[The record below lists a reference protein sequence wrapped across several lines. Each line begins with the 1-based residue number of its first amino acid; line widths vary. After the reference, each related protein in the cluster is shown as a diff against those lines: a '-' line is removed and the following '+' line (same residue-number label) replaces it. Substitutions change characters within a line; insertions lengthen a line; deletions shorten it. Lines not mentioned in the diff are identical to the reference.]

1 MKRLITI
8 LFFIL
13 TPLSL
18 FGFYGDGSG
27 RSLIDFLMD
36 RYQLRARTDQIGVL
50 YGVGIGDGDFIFS
63 LGVTGNTSGV
73 ILDNWT
79 NDSSTN
85 KNIKSYFRPSV
96 MLAMGYKSDKIGV
109 GVGYQFKYVDSNYM
123 VHTPVLT
130 LMIKDNTLR
139 FNIPLAIGVGNHLA
153 KNTFIVS
160 TSIEARYYLHK
171 FIDYFT
177 QLRVYFHYGYARMSY
192 ARILHSLTTNVVGGV
207 DPNSKAIYKDQTSIG
222 IDLRAY
228 FNFPTDKGVSI
239 EPYLRVLYSAALET
253 VENLGGVLNR
263 RKGDNFNINAY
274 GFDYTSLNFNNS
286 GNEKLS
292 GGYMPSV
299 PGIPNPQ
306 GQMSID
312 GIYRVGIAL
321 PLGLRASNDFVSLY
335 VEPSLA
341 VTIFGGKINLL
352 GVEKKGFFYTFGYV
366 VYSELTITP
375 VKYLE
380 LFLELQTGG
389 ASRLGGDLYGAGATT
404 MILNASSG
412 IAWYF

>member
-1 MKRLITI
+1 MKKLLII
-8 LFFIL
+8 LLFIL
-13 TPLSL
+13 IPMSL

-27 RSLIDFLMD
+27 RSFIDFLMD
-36 RYQLRARTDQIGVL
+36 KDQLRARTDQIGFL
-50 YGVGIGDGDFIFS
+50 YGTEHIRVAF
-63 LGVTGNTSGV
+63 GVTGNTSGV

-85 KNIKSYFRPSV
+85 NKLSSYFRPSV
-96 MLAMGYKSDKIGV
+96 ALAVGYKSDLISV
-109 GVGYQFKYVDSNYM
+109 GGAYQFKYIDSNYM
-123 VHTPVLT
+123 VHTPALMLT
-130 LMIKDNTLR
+130 AMDNTLR
-139 FNIPLAIGVGNHLA
+139 FNIPVAIGVGNNFI

-160 TSIEARYYLHK
+160 TAVEARYYLHK
-171 FIDYFT
+171 FIDYFS
-177 QLRVYFHYGYARMSY
+177 QLRLYFYYGYARMSY
-192 ARILHSLTTNVVGGV
+192 AKIISSAQAEGV

-222 IDLRAY
+222 LDLRAY

-239 EPYLRVLYSAALET
+239 EPYIRVLYSQALET
-253 VENLGGVLNR
+253 VENLNGTLNKY
-263 RKGDNFNINAY
+263 KGENFNITPY
-274 GFDYTSLNFNNS
+274 GFDYTSLSFDAT
-286 GNEKLS
+286 GTEKLS
-292 GGYMPSV
+292 GGYIASV

-306 GQMSID
+306 GRVPIS

-341 VTIFGGKINLL
+341 VTIFGGKISLL
-352 GVEKKGFFYTFGYV
+352 GVERKGFFYTFGYV
-366 VYSELTITP
+366 VYSELTVTP

-389 ASRLGGDLYGAGATT
+389 ASRLGGDLYGASATT

>member
-1 MKRLITI
+1 MKKLLII
-8 LFFIL
+8 LLFTLI
-13 TPLSL
+13 PMSL

-27 RSLIDFLMD
+27 RSFIDFLMD
-36 RYQLRARTDQIGVL
+36 KDQLRARTDQIGFL
-50 YGVGIGDGDFIFS
+50 YGTEHIRVAF
-63 LGVTGNTSGV
+63 GVTGNTTGV

-85 KNIKSYFRPSV
+85 NKLSSYFRPSV
-96 MLAMGYKSDKIGV
+96 ALAVGYKSDLISV
-109 GVGYQFKYVDSNYM
+109 GGAYQFKYVDSNYM
-123 VHTPVLT
+123 VHTPALMLT
-130 LMIKDNTLR
+130 AMDNTLR
-139 FNIPLAIGVGNHLA
+139 LNIPVAIGVGNNFI
-153 KNTFIVS
+153 KNTIVAS
-160 TSIEARYYLHK
+160 TAIEARYYLHK
-171 FIDYFT
+171 FIDYFS
-177 QLRVYFHYGYARMSY
+177 QLRLYFYYGYARMSY
-192 ARILHSLTTNVVGGV
+192 AKIISSAQAEGV

-222 IDLRAY
+222 LDLRAY

-239 EPYLRVLYSAALET
+239 EPYIRVLYSQALDT
-253 VENLGGVLNR
+253 VENLNGTLNKY
-263 RKGDNFNINAY
+263 KGENFNITPY
-274 GFDYTSLNFNNS
+274 GFDYTSLSFDAT
-286 GNEKLS
+286 GTEKLS
-292 GGYMPSV
+292 GGYIASV

-306 GQMSID
+306 GRVPIS

-341 VTIFGGKINLL
+341 VTIFGGKISLL
-352 GVEKKGFFYTFGYV
+352 GVERKGFFYTFGYV
-366 VYSELTITP
+366 VYSELTVTP

-389 ASRLGGDLYGAGATT
+389 ASRLGGDLYGASATT

>member
-1 MKRLITI
+1 MKKLLII
-8 LFFIL
+8 LLFTLI
-13 TPLSL
+13 PMSL

-27 RSLIDFLMD
+27 RSFIDFLMD
-36 RYQLRARTDQIGVL
+36 KDQLRARTDQIGFL
-50 YGVGIGDGDFIFS
+50 YGTEHIRVAF
-63 LGVTGNTSGV
+63 GVTGNTSGV

-79 NDSSTN
+79 NDSQTN
-85 KNIKSYFRPSV
+85 RKLNDYFRPSV
-96 MLAMGYKSDKIGV
+96 ALAVGYKSDLISV
-109 GVGYQFKYVDSNYM
+109 GGAYQFKYVDSNYM
-123 VHTPVLT
+123 VHTPALMLT
-130 LMIKDNTLR
+130 AMDNTLR
-139 FNIPLAIGVGNHLA
+139 LNIPVAIGIGNNFI
-153 KNTFIVS
+153 KNTIVAS
-160 TSIEARYYLHK
+160 TAIEARYYLHK
-171 FIDYFT
+171 FIDYFS
-177 QLRVYFHYGYARMSY
+177 QLRLYFYYGYARIGY
-192 ARILHSLTTNVVGGV
+192 AKIVSSAAEGV

-222 IDLRAY
+222 LDLRAY

-263 RKGDNFNINAY
+263 RKGNNFNINAY
-274 GFDYTSLNFNNS
+274 GFDYTSLNFDTENI
-286 GNEKLS
+286 ELS
-292 GGYMPSV
+292 GGYIASV

-341 VTIFGGKINLL
+341 VTIFGGKISLL
-352 GVEKKGFFYTFGYV
+352 GVERKGFFYTFGYV
-366 VYSELTITP
+366 VYSELTVTP

>member
-1 MKRLITI
+1 MKKLLII
-8 LFFIL
+8 LLFIL
-13 TPLSL
+13 IPMSL

-27 RSLIDFLMD
+27 RSFIDFLMD
-36 RYQLRARTDQIGVL
+36 RDQLRARTDQIGFL
-50 YGVGIGDGDFIFS
+50 YGTEHIRVAFGI
-63 LGVTGNTSGV
+63 TGNTSGV

-79 NDSSTN
+79 NDSQTN
-85 KNIKSYFRPSV
+85 RKLNDYFRPSV
-96 MLAMGYKSDKIGV
+96 ALAVGYKSDLISV
-109 GVGYQFKYVDSNYM
+109 GGAYQFKYVDSNYM
-123 VHTPVLT
+123 VHTPVLMLT
-130 LMIKDNTLR
+130 AMDNTLR
-139 FNIPLAIGVGNHLA
+139 FNIPVAIGIGNHQA
-153 KNTFIVS
+153 KNTLVVS
-160 TSIEARYYLHK
+160 TAVEARYYLHK
-171 FIDYFT
+171 FIDYFS
-177 QLRVYFHYGYARMSY
+177 QLRLYFYYGYARMSY
-192 ARILHSLTTNVVGGV
+192 AKIISSAQAEGV

-239 EPYLRVLYSAALET
+239 EPYLRVLYSAALDT

-274 GFDYTSLNFNNS
+274 GFDYTSLNFDPQNRD
-286 GNEKLS
+286 LS
-292 GGYMPSV
+292 GGYIASV

-341 VTIFGGKINLL
+341 VTIFGGKISLL
-352 GVEKKGFFYTFGYV
+352 GVERKGFFYTFGYV
-366 VYSELTITP
+366 VYSELTVTP

-389 ASRLGGDLYGAGATT
+389 ASRLGGDLYGASATT

>member
-1 MKRLITI
+1 MKRLLTI
-8 LFFIL
+8 LFIIL

-36 RYQLRARTDQIGVL
+36 GYQLRARTDQIGAL
-50 YGVGIGDGDFIFS
+50 YGVGIGDGDFRFS

-85 KNIKSYFRPSV
+85 NKLSSYFRPSV
-96 MLAMGYKSDKIGV
+96 AVAVGYKSDLISV
-109 GVGYQFKYVDSNYM
+109 GGAYQFKYVDSNYM
-123 VHTPVLT
+123 VHTPALMLT
-130 LMIKDNTLR
+130 AMDNTLR
-139 FNIPLAIGVGNHLA
+139 LNIPVAIGVGNNFI
-153 KNTFIVS
+153 KNTFVMS
-160 TSIEARYYLHK
+160 TAVEARYYLHK

-177 QLRVYFHYGYARMSY
+177 QLRLYFYYGYARMSY
-192 ARILHSLTTNVVGGV
+192 AKIISSAQAEGV

-222 IDLRAY
+222 VDLRAY

-239 EPYLRVLYSAALET
+239 EPYLRVLYSQALDT
-253 VENLGGVLNR
+253 VENLNGTLNKY
-263 RKGDNFNINAY
+263 KGENFNITPY
-274 GFDYTSLNFNNS
+274 GFDYTSLSFDAT
-286 GNEKLS
+286 GTEKLS
-292 GGYMPSV
+292 GGYIASV

-306 GQMSID
+306 GRVPIS
-312 GIYRVGIAL
+312 GIYRIGIAL

-335 VEPSLA
+335 VEPSLSA
-341 VTIFGGKINLL
+341 TIFGGKISLL
-352 GVEKKGFFYTFGYV
+352 GVERKGPFYTFGYV
-366 VYSELTITP
+366 VYAELTVTP
-375 VKYLE
+375 VKDLE

>member
-1 MKRLITI
+1 MKKLLII
-8 LFFIL
+8 LLFTLI
-13 TPLSL
+13 PMSL

-27 RSLIDFLMD
+27 RSFIDFLMD
-36 RYQLRARTDQIGVL
+36 KDQLRARTDQIGFL
-50 YGVGIGDGDFIFS
+50 YGTEHIRVAF
-63 LGVTGNTSGV
+63 GVTGNTSGV

-85 KNIKSYFRPSV
+85 NKLSSYFRPSV
-96 MLAMGYKSDKIGV
+96 ALAVGYKSDLISV
-109 GVGYQFKYVDSNYM
+109 GGAYQFKYIDSNYM
-123 VHTPVLT
+123 VHTPALMLT
-130 LMIKDNTLR
+130 AMDNTLR
-139 FNIPLAIGVGNHLA
+139 FNIPVAIGVGNNFI

-160 TSIEARYYLHK
+160 TAVEARYYLHK
-171 FIDYFT
+171 FIDYFS
-177 QLRVYFHYGYARMSY
+177 QLRLYFYYGYARMSY
-192 ARILHSLTTNVVGGV
+192 AKIVSSAAEGV

-239 EPYLRVLYSAALET
+239 EPYIRVLYSQALDT
-253 VENLGGVLNR
+253 VENLNGTLNKY
-263 RKGDNFNINAY
+263 KGENFNITPY
-274 GFDYTSLNFNNS
+274 GFDYTSLSFDAT
-286 GNEKLS
+286 GTEKLS
-292 GGYMPSV
+292 GGYIASV

-306 GQMSID
+306 GRVPIS
-312 GIYRVGIAL
+312 GIYRIGIAL

-341 VTIFGGKINLL
+341 VTIFGGKISLL
-352 GVEKKGFFYTFGYV
+352 GVERKGFFYTFGYV
-366 VYSELTITP
+366 VYSELTVTP

>member
-1 MKRLITI
+1 MKRLLTI

-36 RYQLRARTDQIGVL
+36 RYQLRARTDQIGAL
-50 YGVGIGDGDFIFS
+50 YGVGIGDGDFRFS

-85 KNIKSYFRPSV
+85 NKLSSYFRPSV
-96 MLAMGYKSDKIGV
+96 AVAVGYKSDLISV
-109 GVGYQFKYVDSNYM
+109 GGAYQFKYVDSNYM
-123 VHTPVLT
+123 VHTPAIMLT
-130 LMIKDNTLR
+130 AMDNTLR
-139 FNIPLAIGVGNHLA
+139 LNIPVAIGIGNNFI

-160 TSIEARYYLHK
+160 TAVEARYYFHK
-171 FIDYFT
+171 FIDYLS
-177 QLRVYFHYGYARMSY
+177 QLRLYVYYGYARMSY
-192 ARILHSLTTNVVGGV
+192 AKILSDGGFDV
-207 DPNSKAIYKDQTSIG
+207 DPSSKAIYKDQASVG
-222 IDLRAY
+222 IDFRAY

-239 EPYLRVLYSAALET
+239 EPYLRVLYSAALDT

-263 RKGDNFNINAY
+263 NKGENFNITPY
-274 GFDYTSLNFNNS
+274 GFDYTSLSFDAT
-286 GNEKLS
+286 GTEKLS
-292 GGYMPSV
+292 GGYIASV

-306 GQMSID
+306 GRVPIS
-312 GIYRVGIAL
+312 GIYRIGIAL

-341 VTIFGGKINLL
+341 VTIFGGKISLL
-352 GVEKKGFFYTFGYV
+352 GVERKGFFYTFGYV
-366 VYSELTITP
+366 VYSELTVTP

-389 ASRLGGDLYGAGATT
+389 ASRLGGDLYGASATT

>member
-1 MKRLITI
+1 MKKLLII
-8 LFFIL
+8 LLFTLI
-13 TPLSL
+13 PMSL

-27 RSLIDFLMD
+27 RSFIDFLMD
-36 RYQLRARTDQIGVL
+36 KDQLRARTDQIGFL
-50 YGVGIGDGDFIFS
+50 YGTEHIRVAF
-63 LGVTGNTSGV
+63 GVTGNTSGV

-85 KNIKSYFRPSV
+85 NKLSSYFRPSV
-96 MLAMGYKSDKIGV
+96 ALAVGYKSDLISV
-109 GVGYQFKYVDSNYM
+109 GGAYQFKYIDSNYM
-123 VHTPVLT
+123 VHTPALMLT
-130 LMIKDNTLR
+130 AMDNTLR
-139 FNIPLAIGVGNHLA
+139 LNIPVAIGVGNNFI

-160 TSIEARYYLHK
+160 TAVEARYYLHK
-171 FIDYFT
+171 FIDYFS
-177 QLRVYFHYGYARMSY
+177 QLRLYFYYGYARMSY
-192 ARILHSLTTNVVGGV
+192 AKIISSAQAEGV

-222 IDLRAY
+222 LDLRAY

-239 EPYLRVLYSAALET
+239 EPYIRVLYSQALDT
-253 VENLGGVLNR
+253 VENLNGTLNKY
-263 RKGDNFNINAY
+263 KGENFNITPY
-274 GFDYTSLNFNNS
+274 GFDYTSLSFDAT
-286 GNEKLS
+286 GTEKLS
-292 GGYMPSV
+292 GGYIASV

-306 GQMSID
+306 GRVPIS

-341 VTIFGGKINLL
+341 VTIFGGKISLL
-352 GVEKKGFFYTFGYV
+352 GVERKGFFYTFGYV
-366 VYSELTITP
+366 VYSELTVTP

>member
-50 YGVGIGDGDFIFS
+50 YGFGIGDGDFRFG
-63 LGVTGNTSGV
+63 LGFTGTTSG
-73 ILDNWT
+73 IFFDNFT
-79 NDSSTN
+79 NDYSESE
-85 KNIKSYFRPSV
+85 KLRIYFRPGVS
-96 MLAMGYKSDKIGV
+96 LALGYKSDLISV
-109 GVGYQFKYVDSNYM
+109 GVGYQFKYIDSNYM
-123 VHTPVLT
+123 VHTPALMLT
-130 LMIKDNTLR
+130 AMDNTLR
-139 FNIPLAIGVGNHLA
+139 LNIPVAIGVGNNFI

-160 TSIEARYYLHK
+160 TAVEARYYLHK

-177 QLRVYFHYGYARMSY
+177 QLRVYFNYGYARMSY
-192 ARILHSLTTNVVGGV
+192 AKIVSSSDEGVGV

-239 EPYLRVLYSAALET
+239 EPYLRVLYSAALDT

-263 RKGDNFNINAY
+263 NKGENFNITPY
-274 GFDYTSLNFNNS
+274 GFDYTSLSFDVT
-286 GNEKLS
+286 GTEKLS
-292 GGYMPSV
+292 GGYIASV

-341 VTIFGGKINLL
+341 VTIFGGKISLL
-352 GVEKKGFFYTFGYV
+352 GVERKGFFYTFGYV
-366 VYSELTITP
+366 VYSELTVTP

-389 ASRLGGDLYGAGATT
+389 ASRLGGDLYGASATT

>member
-1 MKRLITI
+1 MKKIVTI

-13 TPLSL
+13 IPMSL

-27 RSLIDFLMD
+27 RSFIDFLMD
-36 RYQLRARTDQIGVL
+36 KDQLRARTDQIGFL
-50 YGVGIGDGDFIFS
+50 YGTEHIRVAF
-63 LGVTGNTSGV
+63 GVTGNTTGV

-85 KNIKSYFRPSV
+85 NKLSSYFRPSV
-96 MLAMGYKSDKIGV
+96 AVAVGYKSDLISV
-109 GVGYQFKYVDSNYM
+109 GGAYQFKYVDSNYM
-123 VHTPVLT
+123 VHTPALMLT
-130 LMIKDNTLR
+130 AMDNTLR
-139 FNIPLAIGVGNHLA
+139 LNIPVAIGVGNNFI

-160 TSIEARYYLHK
+160 TAVEARYYFHK
-171 FIDYFT
+171 FIDYFS
-177 QLRVYFHYGYARMSY
+177 QLRLYVYYGYARMSY
-192 ARILHSLTTNVVGGV
+192 AKIISSVQAEGV

-222 IDLRAY
+222 VDLRAY

-239 EPYLRVLYSAALET
+239 EPYIRVLYSQALDT
-253 VENLGGVLNR
+253 VENLNGTLNKY
-263 RKGDNFNINAY
+263 KGENFNITPY
-274 GFDYTSLNFNNS
+274 GFDYTSLSFDET
-286 GNEKLS
+286 GTEKLS
-292 GGYMPSV
+292 GGYIASV

-306 GQMSID
+306 GRVPIS
-312 GIYRVGIAL
+312 GIYRIGIAL

-335 VEPSLA
+335 VEPSLSA
-341 VTIFGGKINLL
+341 TIFGGKISLL
-352 GVEKKGFFYTFGYV
+352 GVERKGFFYTFGYV
-366 VYSELTITP
+366 VYSELTVTP

>member
-36 RYQLRARTDQIGVL
+36 RYQLRARTDQIGAL
-50 YGVGIGDGDFIFS
+50 YGVGIGDGDFRFS

-85 KNIKSYFRPSV
+85 KNLKSYFRPSV

>member
-1 MKRLITI
+1 MKKLLII
-8 LFFIL
+8 LLFIL
-13 TPLSL
+13 IPMSL

-27 RSLIDFLMD
+27 RSFIDFLMD
-36 RYQLRARTDQIGVL
+36 KDQLRARTDQIGFL
-50 YGVGIGDGDFIFS
+50 YGTEHIRVAF
-63 LGVTGNTSGV
+63 GVTGNTTGV

-85 KNIKSYFRPSV
+85 NKLSSYFRPSV
-96 MLAMGYKSDKIGV
+96 ALAVGYKSDLISV
-109 GVGYQFKYVDSNYM
+109 GGAYQFKYVDSNYM
-123 VHTPVLT
+123 VHTPALMLT
-130 LMIKDNTLR
+130 AMDNTLR
-139 FNIPLAIGVGNHLA
+139 FNIPVAIGVGNNFI

-160 TSIEARYYLHK
+160 TAVEARYYLHK
-171 FIDYFT
+171 FIDYFS
-177 QLRVYFHYGYARMSY
+177 QLRLYFYYGYARISY
-192 ARILHSLTTNVVGGV
+192 AKIVSSSDEEVGV

-222 IDLRAY
+222 LDLRAY

-239 EPYLRVLYSAALET
+239 EPYIRVLYSQALDT
-253 VENLGGVLNR
+253 VENLNGTLNKY
-263 RKGDNFNINAY
+263 KGENFNITPY
-274 GFDYTSLNFNNS
+274 GFDYTSLSFDVS
-286 GNEKLS
+286 GTEKLS
-292 GGYMPSV
+292 GGYIASV

-306 GQMSID
+306 GRVPIS

-341 VTIFGGKINLL
+341 VTIFGGKISLL
-352 GVEKKGFFYTFGYV
+352 GVERKGFFYTFGYV
-366 VYSELTITP
+366 VYSELTVTP

-389 ASRLGGDLYGAGATT
+389 ASRLGGDLYGASATT

>member
-1 MKRLITI
+1 MKKLLII
-8 LFFIL
+8 LLFIL
-13 TPLSL
+13 IPMSL

-27 RSLIDFLMD
+27 RSFIDFLMD
-36 RYQLRARTDQIGVL
+36 KDQLRARTDQIGFL
-50 YGVGIGDGDFIFS
+50 YGTEHIRVAF
-63 LGVTGNTSGV
+63 GVTGNTSGV

-79 NDSSTN
+79 NDSQTN
-85 KNIKSYFRPSV
+85 RKLNDYFRPSV
-96 MLAMGYKSDKIGV
+96 ALAVGYKSDLISV
-109 GVGYQFKYVDSNYM
+109 GGAYQFKYVDSNYM
-123 VHTPVLT
+123 VHTPVLMLT
-130 LMIKDNTLR
+130 AMDNTLR
-139 FNIPLAIGVGNHLA
+139 FNIPVAIGIGNHQA
-153 KNTFIVS
+153 KNTLVVS
-160 TSIEARYYLHK
+160 TAVEARYYLLK
-171 FIDYFT
+171 FIDYFS
-177 QLRVYFHYGYARMSY
+177 QLRLYFYYGYARMSY
-192 ARILHSLTTNVVGGV
+192 AKIVSSSAEGV

-222 IDLRAY
+222 LDLRAY

-263 RKGDNFNINAY
+263 RKGNNFNINAY
-274 GFDYTSLNFNNS
+274 GFDYTSLNFDTENRD
-286 GNEKLS
+286 LS
-292 GGYMPSV
+292 GGYIASV
-299 PGIPNPQ
+299 PSIPNPQ

-341 VTIFGGKINLL
+341 VTIFGGKISLL
-352 GVEKKGFFYTFGYV
+352 GVERKGFFYTFGYV
-366 VYSELTITP
+366 VYSELTVTP

>member
-1 MKRLITI
+1 MKKLLII
-8 LFFIL
+8 LLFIL
-13 TPLSL
+13 IPMSL

-27 RSLIDFLMD
+27 RSFIDFLMD
-36 RYQLRARTDQIGVL
+36 KDQLRARTDQIGFL
-50 YGVGIGDGDFIFS
+50 YGTEHIRVAF
-63 LGVTGNTSGV
+63 GVTGNTTGV

-85 KNIKSYFRPSV
+85 NKLSSYFRPSV
-96 MLAMGYKSDKIGV
+96 ALAVGYKSDLISV
-109 GVGYQFKYVDSNYM
+109 GGAYQFKYVDSNYM
-123 VHTPVLT
+123 VHTPALMLT
-130 LMIKDNTLR
+130 AMDNTLR
-139 FNIPLAIGVGNHLA
+139 FNIPVAIGIGNNFI

-160 TSIEARYYLHK
+160 TAVEARYYLHK
-171 FIDYFT
+171 FIDYFS
-177 QLRVYFHYGYARMSY
+177 QLRLYFYYGYARMSY
-192 ARILHSLTTNVVGGV
+192 AKIISSAQAEGV

-222 IDLRAY
+222 LDLRAY

-239 EPYLRVLYSAALET
+239 EPYIRVLYSQALDT
-253 VENLGGVLNR
+253 VENLNGTLNKY
-263 RKGDNFNINAY
+263 KGENFNITPY
-274 GFDYTSLNFNNS
+274 GFDYTSLSFDAT
-286 GNEKLS
+286 GTEKLS
-292 GGYMPSV
+292 GGYIASV

-306 GQMSID
+306 GRVPIS
-312 GIYRVGIAL
+312 GIYRIGIAL

-335 VEPSLA
+335 VEPSLSA
-341 VTIFGGKINLL
+341 TIFGGKISLL
-352 GVEKKGFFYTFGYV
+352 GVERKGPFYTFGYV
-366 VYSELTITP
+366 VYAELTVTP

>member
-1 MKRLITI
+1 MKKLLII
-8 LFFIL
+8 LLFTLI
-13 TPLSL
+13 PMSL

-27 RSLIDFLMD
+27 RSFIDFLMD
-36 RYQLRARTDQIGVL
+36 KDQLRARTDQIGFL
-50 YGVGIGDGDFIFS
+50 YGTEHIRVAF
-63 LGVTGNTSGV
+63 GVTGNTSGV

-85 KNIKSYFRPSV
+85 NKLSSYFRPSV
-96 MLAMGYKSDKIGV
+96 AVAVGYKSDLISV
-109 GVGYQFKYVDSNYM
+109 GGAYQFKYVDSNYM
-123 VHTPVLT
+123 VHTPALMLT
-130 LMIKDNTLR
+130 AMDNTLR
-139 FNIPLAIGVGNHLA
+139 LNIPVAIGVGNNFI
-153 KNTFIVS
+153 KNTIVAS
-160 TSIEARYYLHK
+160 TAIEARYYLHK
-171 FIDYFT
+171 FIDYFS
-177 QLRVYFHYGYARMSY
+177 QLRLYFYYGYARMSY
-192 ARILHSLTTNVVGGV
+192 AKIISSAQAEGV

-222 IDLRAY
+222 LDLRAY

-239 EPYLRVLYSAALET
+239 EPYIRVLYSQALDT
-253 VENLGGVLNR
+253 VENLNGTLNKY
-263 RKGDNFNINAY
+263 KGENFNITPY
-274 GFDYTSLNFNNS
+274 GFDYTSLSFDAT
-286 GNEKLS
+286 GTEKLS
-292 GGYMPSV
+292 GGYIASV

-306 GQMSID
+306 GRVPIS

-341 VTIFGGKINLL
+341 VTIFGGKISLL
-352 GVEKKGFFYTFGYV
+352 GVERKGFFYTFGYV
-366 VYSELTITP
+366 VYSELTVTP

-389 ASRLGGDLYGAGATT
+389 ASRLGGDLYGASATT